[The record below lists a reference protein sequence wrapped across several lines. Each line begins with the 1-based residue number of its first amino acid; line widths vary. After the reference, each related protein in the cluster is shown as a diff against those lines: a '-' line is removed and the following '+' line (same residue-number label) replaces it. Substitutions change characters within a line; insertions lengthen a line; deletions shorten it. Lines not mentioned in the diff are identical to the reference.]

1 MASIRKDPRGKSP
14 YWHAC
19 LTLPDGRR
27 TQRTT
32 GSTNRLEAQRIADK
46 MEVGFKFQKQL
57 RDKEL
62 QERFHALCVSQIED
76 LEKDIQNG
84 TFSAHIPLPKNA
96 GPFSRTIKE
105 AK

>member
-32 GSTNRLEAQRIADK
+32 RSTNRQEAQRIANK
-46 MEVGFKFQKQL
+46 MEARFK
-57 RDKEL
+57 
-62 QERFHALCVSQIED
+62 FHALCVSQIED

-84 TFSAHIPLPKNA
+84 TFSAHTTLPKYA
-96 GPFSRTIKE
+96 GPLSRTIKE